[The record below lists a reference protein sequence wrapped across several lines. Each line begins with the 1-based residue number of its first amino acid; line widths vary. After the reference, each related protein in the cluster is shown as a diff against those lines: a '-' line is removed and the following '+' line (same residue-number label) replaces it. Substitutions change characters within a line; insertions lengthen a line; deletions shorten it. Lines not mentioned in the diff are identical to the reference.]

1 MCHLQVPEGFVNDV
15 REEWV
20 QEKTHHLRT
29 CLLSAECSR
38 GLFAI
43 QLPQILKRIRPTKT
57 QKSTSPQ
64 IPQELTFVIIPPQKP
79 SMFILIREK
88 QLDLIGG

>member
-38 GLFAI
+38 GLFAT

-57 QKSTSPQ
+57 PRFTSPQ
-64 IPQELTFVIIPPQKP
+64 IPQELTFVIIPPPKP

-88 QLDLIGG
+88 QLDLRGG

>member
-20 QEKTHHLRT
+20 QEKTHHMRT

-57 QKSTSPQ
+57 QRFTSSQVAQKLP
-64 IPQELTFVIIPPQKP
+64 FVITPPQKP

-88 QLDLIGG
+88 QLDLKSG